1 MRLESEMKNLLVKD
15 WMQNDVIVADRSMG
29 MLDAH
34 KLMRDHNIRR
44 LPVVKGKNELV
55 GIVTRSDIRKAEPSG
70 ATSLNMW
77 EMNYLLA
84 KLQLHE
90 IMTKDVM
97 TCKPEDTI
105 KLVATAMHEKKI
117 GALPVVDGNNR
128 VVGIITESDIFRV
141 LIVWF
146 NEQEGGN

>member
-1 MRLESEMKNLLVKD
+1 MKNLLVKD
-15 WMQNDVIVADRSMG
+15 WMQKDVITGDQRMG

-70 ATSLNMW
+70 ASTLNMW

-90 IMTKDVM
+90 IMTKDVL

-105 KLVATAMHEKKI
+105 KMVATAMQEKKI
-117 GALPVVDGNNR
+117 GALPVVDDKKH
-128 VVGIITESDIFRV
+128 VIGIITESDIFRV
-141 LIVWF
+141 LIAWF
-146 NEQEGGN
+146 NEQEGED

>member
-1 MRLESEMKNLLVKD
+1 MKNFLVKD
-15 WMQNDVIVADRSMG
+15 WMQKDVITGDRRMG

-44 LPVVKGKNELV
+44 LPVVKGKNKLV

-70 ATSLNMW
+70 ATTLNMW

-84 KLQLHE
+84 KLQLRE
-90 IMTKDVM
+90 IMTKDVL
-97 TCKPEDTI
+97 TCKDDDTI
-105 KLVATAMHEKKI
+105 KFVATTMQEKKI
-117 GALPVVDGNNR
+117 GALPVVDEKGR

-141 LIVWF
+141 LIAWF
-146 NEQEGGN
+146 NEEEGGAN

>member
-1 MRLESEMKNLLVKD
+1 MKNLLVKD
-15 WMQNDVIVADRSMG
+15 WMQKDVITADRRMG

-44 LPVVKGKNELV
+44 LPVVKGENQLV

-70 ATSLNMW
+70 ATTLNMW

-90 IMTKDVM
+90 IMTKDVL
-97 TCKPEDTI
+97 TCTAEDTI
-105 KLVATAMHEKKI
+105 KFVATSMQENKI
-117 GALPVVDGNNR
+117 GALPVIDNKGN

-141 LIVWF
+141 LIAWF
-146 NEQEGGN
+146 NEEVDGT

>member
-1 MRLESEMKNLLVKD
+1 MKNKLVKD
-15 WMQNDVIVADRSMG
+15 WMQTDVITADRRMG

-44 LPVVKGKNELV
+44 LPVIKGKNQLV

-70 ATSLNMW
+70 ATTLNMW

-84 KLQLHE
+84 KLQLRE
-90 IMTKDVM
+90 IMTENVL
-97 TCKPEDTI
+97 TCKVDDTI
-105 KLVATAMHEKKI
+105 KFVATTMQENKI
-117 GALPVVDGNNR
+117 GALPVVDNKDR

-141 LIVWF
+141 LIAWF
-146 NEQEGGN
+146 NEEEEDA

>member
-1 MRLESEMKNLLVKD
+1 MKNKLVKD
-15 WMQNDVIVADRSMG
+15 WMQTDVITADRRMG

-44 LPVVKGKNELV
+44 LPVIKGKNQLV

-70 ATSLNMW
+70 ATTLNMW

-84 KLQLHE
+84 KLQLRE
-90 IMTKDVM
+90 IMTENVL
-97 TCKPEDTI
+97 TCKADDTI
-105 KLVATAMHEKKI
+105 KFVATTMQENKI
-117 GALPVVDGNNR
+117 GALPVIDNKDR

-141 LIVWF
+141 LIAWF
-146 NEQEGGN
+146 NEEEEGTD